1 MLCSLLGG
9 MIEGAFPIYSVFL
22 MKGSLLLATKG
33 LMYLYK
39 EKGKNNA
46 FNK

>member
-1 MLCSLLGG
+1 MLGSLLGG
-9 MIEGAFPIYSVFL
+9 IIEGVFPIYIVFL
-22 MKGSLLLATKG
+22 MKGSLLLTAKG